1 MNIYQ
6 NFFENMNDEE
16 WEFFAIDFL
25 SSQGFQILQSPS
37 RGADGGLDG
46 LVEIN
51 NIKYLVSCKHFIISN
66 KSVGTSDEN
75 NIIDR
80 MVQHKA
86 EGFIGFYSTLLSSS
100 LLERFNHICNNTD
113 YSIEY
118 YDKNRVS
125 NYLPNIPSNILQKYG
140 LPNNIK
146 YITNVPPSKYKP
158 LECMKCNVDILDDNM
173 IRISIVQISLNKNGK
188 LEFLYGCKECLQF
201 ETIHWLEIDE
211 VLHLDRLNSWNNDV
225 DEKLKKYEHSSTFFQ
240 DKNNFDTKI
249 QQRIFP
255 SNWGK
260 HSFSLIE
267 ANIL

>member
-25 SSQGFQILQSPS
+25 AFKGFQILQSPS

-46 LVEIN
+46 LVEYN
-51 NIKYLVSCKHFIISN
+51 GIKYLVSCKHFIVSN

-75 NIIDR
+75 NIVDR
-80 MVQHKA
+80 MVQHNA
-86 EGFIGFYSTLLSSS
+86 NGFIGFYSTLPSSS
-100 LLERFNHICNNTD
+100 LITRFNSISTNTNYN
-113 YSIEY
+113 YSIDY
-118 YDKNRVS
+118 YDKDRVS
-125 NYLPNIPSNILQKYG
+125 DDLPNIPSNILQKYG

-146 YITNVPPSKYKP
+146 YVMNVHESYYQP
-158 LECMKCNVDILDDNM
+158 LKCMKCNIDILDND
-173 IRISIVQISLNKNGK
+173 RINISRVQISINEDEE
-188 LEFLYGCKECLQF
+188 LEFFYGCKECLPY
-201 ETIHWLEIDE
+201 EEIGWLEINE
-211 VLHLDRLNSWNNDV
+211 ALHLDRLNSWNNHV
-225 DEKLKKYEHSSTFFQ
+225 NEELKKYKASSTFFQ

-260 HSFSLIE
+260 YPISLIE
-267 ANIL
+267 C